1 MKKSELT
8 VGSLVALRRSSY
20 EGAEPARVLDAQV
33 WRKGG
38 VTFRETPWERARTV
52 GYTDVVYGY
61 PVLVAQSKYKKE
73 HTEALFASALTLKDI
88 LNADGTMNQEAI
100 PEELTIR
107 MVNASSMR
115 GDWAAFAAEQAQ
127 AQIAEKASQDAY
139 AAARQLRQSRFQKL
153 LHRLRTADGGP
164 GVFGTVH
171 TEQDGRVVTM
181 PLAAFEAL
189 VNGVIPE

>member
-1 MKKSELT
+1 MKKSEMMVDAVVTLQRT
-8 VGSLVALRRSSY
+8 RYNTAQPVRL
-20 EGAEPARVLDAQV
+20 LDVQV
-33 WRKGG
+33 WRQEGTK
-38 VTFRETPWERARTV
+38 FREAIGERPRTV
-52 GYTDVVYGY
+52 GYTGVVYGY
-61 PVLVAQSKYKKE
+61 PVLTVSSPYKADQAQ
-73 HTEALFASALTLKDI
+73 TLFASTATLKSL
-88 LNADGTMNQEAI
+88 LNADDTLNKDAVPAG
-100 PEELTIR
+100 LTVQV
-107 MVNASSMR
+107 VNASHLR